1 MGKIFKKRSFI
12 LADSDVWV
20 LDRNY
25 NRTIA
30 LKWKQVQT
38 VVYLGLLFH
47 VVLFRMIKRCLMRG
61 LTREVLWVDN
71 TETVWRHFFT
81 LDSMILWTIKR
92 FHRNRRRYTALFKK
106 SEYAHIHF
114 VRLRSKEEVTTFLA
128 SFSGVAEREDNNI
141 CLSADV

>member
-1 MGKIFKKRSFI
+1 MGKIFKKRSFN

-92 FHRNRRRYTALFKK
+92 FH
-106 SEYAHIHF
+106 
-114 VRLRSKEEVTTFLA
+114 
-128 SFSGVAEREDNNI
+128 
-141 CLSADV
+141 

>member
-1 MGKIFKKRSFI
+1 MGKIFKKRSFN
-12 LADSDVWV
+12 LADFDVWV
-20 LDRNY
+20 LDGNY

-61 LTREVLWVDN
+61 LTREVLWVDS

-92 FHRNRRRYTALFKK
+92 FH
-106 SEYAHIHF
+106 
-114 VRLRSKEEVTTFLA
+114 
-128 SFSGVAEREDNNI
+128 
-141 CLSADV
+141 

>member
-38 VVYLGLLFH
+38 VVYLDLPFH

-61 LTREVLWVDN
+61 LTREVLWVGN

-92 FHRNRRRYTALFKK
+92 FHRNRRRYSALFKNP
-106 SEYAHIHF
+106 EYAHIHF
-114 VRLRSKEEVTTFLA
+114 VRLSSRAEVDKFLA
-128 SFSGVAEREDNNI
+128 SFRRDVA
-141 CLSADV
+141 S